1 MLSSWRAAL
10 TSSAAL
16 AAALIVTAVLSAP
29 WGGVSEAGS
38 PAPAREVG
46 DTLGTGRPWIS
57 KVQWEGLDLLDAG
70 AIERGS
76 HLRAGEQLSDSLVDL
91 ELGRIDSLC
100 FTAGLLGARAAVD
113 TTMRGEAVEITLLI
127 SEGSRAKTGK
137 VTISGS
143 EVIPGEE
150 LAGRLGVS
158 AGAWFDPVA
167 LESSMTGLLEELN
180 RSGYPYA
187 QVWMTGFEYDS
198 ETNAVDL
205 TFAVYGGEESIIE
218 TVVFDGLTKTDTSLA
233 LRTSR
238 LVTGERFD
246 EEKLPRAQRYLSVSG
261 LFAGVGQV
269 EVRRLGPGRV
279 DVRIPVEEA
288 KRCNSIQGIFGFAK
302 KEKEGYITNG
312 SVDITLRNIGGSGRD
327 VDFRWLNDGVSYRTL
342 QFRYSEDFFF
352 SLPMGFDAELRQD
365 VYDTLYDYTLV
376 GFDMSLDAG
385 PGSELLA
392 GYTWDNNVPQND
404 LLFDRS
410 VRHRFRAGIRTLWP
424 PGRAALVLRVEGALR
439 KEYAAG
445 GTDSDR
451 QLLYRFEGD
460 VEIPAFTRQSI
471 FMRLVSEGVF
481 STGDVKAAETY
492 PLGGVRSLRGY
503 RENQF
508 RGEKIAWANLEY
520 RFGGASRIFLFYDAG
535 ACYRR
540 DIGWDFRDG
549 LGFGMMSSSKLGTV
563 ALSFGMGDRIALDGM
578 LIHIS
583 LIENF

>member
-1 MLSSWRAAL
+1 MLSSWKAAL
-10 TSSAAL
+10 TSRAAL
-16 AAALIVTAVLSAP
+16 SGALIVTAVLSAP
-29 WGGVSEAGS
+29 WGGVSAAGK
-38 PAPAREVG
+38 PASAQEVG
-46 DTLGTGRPWIS
+46 DTLKTVRPWIS
-57 KVQWEGLDLLDAG
+57 KVRWEGLDLLDAV
-70 AIERGS
+70 AVERGS
-76 HLRAGEQLSDSLVDL
+76 YLRAGEQLSDSSVDL

-113 TTMRGEAVEITLLI
+113 TTMRGEVVEITMRI
-127 SEGSRAKTGK
+127 SEGSRAKTGE
-137 VTISGS
+137 VTVSGS

-187 QVWMTGFEYDS
+187 QVWMTGFEYNA
-198 ETNAVDL
+198 ETNTVDL
-205 TFAVYGGEESIIE
+205 TFAVYGGEESIVE
-218 TVVFDGLTKTDTSLA
+218 AVVFDGLTKTDTSLA

-238 LVTGERFD
+238 LVKGERFD
-246 EEKLPRAQRYLSVSG
+246 EEKLSRARRYLSASD
-261 LFAGVGQV
+261 LFVEVGQA
-269 EVRRLGPGRV
+269 EVRRLGPGMI
-279 DVRIPVEEA
+279 DVRIPVEEI
-288 KRCNSIQGIFGFAK
+288 KRGNSIQGIFGFAK
-302 KEKEGYITNG
+302 KEDEGYISNG

-327 VDFRWLNDGVSYRTL
+327 VDFRWLNDGLSFQTL
-342 QFRYSEDFFF
+342 FFRYSEDFFF
-352 SLPMGFDAELRQD
+352 SLPTGFEAELRQD

-392 GYTWDNNVPQND
+392 GYTWDNNVPQNES
-404 LLFDRS
+404 LFDRS
-410 VRHRFRAGIRTLWP
+410 VRHRFRAGFRTLWP
-424 PGRAALVLRVEGALR
+424 ERASLALRVEGALR
-439 KEYAAG
+439 KEYADG
-445 GTDSDR
+445 GTDSDS

-460 VEIPAFTRQSI
+460 AEIPVFTRQSVY
-471 FMRLVSEGVF
+471 MRLVSEGVF
-481 STGDVKAAETY
+481 SVGDVKPAETY
-492 PLGGVRSLRGY
+492 PLGGARSLRGY

-535 ACYRR
+535 AYYRR
-540 DIGWDFRDG
+540 DTGWDFRDG
-549 LGFGMMSSSKLGTV
+549 FGFGLMSSSKLGTV
-563 ALSFGMGDRIALDGM
+563 ALSFGMGDSIALDGM

>member
-1 MLSSWRAAL
+1 MLSSWKAAL
-10 TSSAAL
+10 TSRAAL
-16 AAALIVTAVLSAP
+16 AGALIVTAVLSAP
-29 WGGVSEAGS
+29 WGYVSAAGK
-38 PAPAREVG
+38 PAPAQEVG
-46 DTLGTGRPWIS
+46 DTLGTARPWIS
-57 KVQWEGLDLLDAG
+57 KVRWEGLNLLDAV
-70 AIERGS
+70 AVERDS
-76 HLRAGEQLSDSLVDL
+76 YLRAGEQLSDSSVDL

-113 TTMRGEAVEITLLI
+113 TTMRGEAVEITMRI
-127 SEGSRAKTGK
+127 SEGSRTKTGE
-137 VTISGS
+137 VTVSGS

-187 QVWMTGFEYDS
+187 QVWMTGFEYDA
-198 ETNAVDL
+198 ETNTVDL
-205 TFAVYGGEESIIE
+205 TFAVYGGEESIVE
-218 TVVFDGLTKTDTSLA
+218 MVVFDGLTKTDTALA

-238 LVTGERFD
+238 LVIGERFD
-246 EEKLPRAQRYLSVSG
+246 EEKLSRARRYLSASD
-261 LFAGVGQV
+261 LFVDVGQA

-279 DVRIPVEEA
+279 DVRIPVEEI
-288 KRCNSIQGIFGFAK
+288 KRGNSIQGIFGFAK
-302 KEKEGYITNG
+302 KEDEGYISNG

-327 VDFRWLNDGVSYRTL
+327 VDFRWLNDGLSFQTL
-342 QFRYSEDFFF
+342 YFRYSEDFFF
-352 SLPMGFDAELRQD
+352 SLPPGFEAELRQD

-404 LLFDRS
+404 PLFDRS
-410 VRHRFRAGIRTLWP
+410 VRHRFRAG
-424 PGRAALVLRVEGALR
+424 
-439 KEYAAG
+439 
-445 GTDSDR
+445 
-451 QLLYRFEGD
+451 
-460 VEIPAFTRQSI
+460 FTRQSI

-481 STGDVKAAETY
+481 STGDVKPAETY
-492 PLGGVRSLRGY
+492 PLGGARSLRGY

-520 RFGGASRIFLFYDAG
+520 RFGGESRIFLFYDAG
-535 ACYRR
+535 TYYRR
-540 DIGWDFRDG
+540 DTGWDFRDG
-549 LGFGMMSSSKLGTV
+549 FGFGLMSSSKLGTV
-563 ALSFGMGDRIALDGM
+563 ALSFGMGDSIALDGM